1 MCGTLDL
8 GQEDEDGD
16 DANASPPRATL
27 PSQKTHQTVDN
38 KNEAARSQQANLDVP
53 DELSDEQV
61 GLQGSLLATFHEL
74 DKEPHV
80 VSCDNRLRTSFSATF
95 RRSLSSNPPAPTN
108 RSALMLP
115 DADMAPLTAS
125 GGKNKQSRFRRG
137 DTTAT
142 DDDDQAG
149 AYIQSNRHAS
159 VTPTSP
165 GSPQMA
171 DSPVVERPHT
181 LGRTPDP
188 SVSAAL
194 QCHEPGSEA
203 HPTQVPLKSSVDAA
217 GTGAS
222 ADGPACV
229 LFGISPGEEASG
241 VDSGEEPQRTDLDLS
256 ALELLTS
263 VDAAEQE
270 ALNENVK
277 PNANVN
283 QGVDLVQAGPCV
295 GSPRRHADAQQE
307 GEEDCAQ
314 VPVAAEP
321 ADSPTGPVANQS
333 SVSTAG
339 RDGALDAREEG
350 GDISD
355 ATETDAAATVTGPEE
370 VEEEAVHLVKN
381 DVNFAVK
388 AAAEALPASQHD
400 VQDRS
405 RVSSTAPV
413 SLSVSKWPPVK
424 GRVPPPLPR
433 GPPPSRKKEED
444 SVVTDLSHPERH
456 TICLVDQQSS
466 RVSKTTAC
474 NVKSDPSIELNSFPS
489 EPSTVGTNDNLPP
502 SGSCDHTASTRP
514 PAMANPTEPPFDGM
528 RSLGELS
535 EPSPTEAS
543 QVNNDTGIIRGP
555 AESIDQLDSVVSEA
569 RQIKSQCATA
579 IVHMAN
585 MMQRLVQLQA
595 RLGSESSLVDRS
607 QVQAALV
614 EMESLQKGM
623 IAMSAM
629 MVVSEKS
636 SSSAEWVANEMFLKR
651 NVADPVEVST
661 PLGGCAPEDLDKAVN
676 DFLEPLLE
684 RYSAKYAQKIE
695 TQILNAVQA
704 RVNRAMIEPERE
716 DVNKD

>member
-1 MCGTLDL
+1 
-8 GQEDEDGD
+8 
-16 DANASPPRATL
+16 
-27 PSQKTHQTVDN
+27 
-38 KNEAARSQQANLDVP
+38 
-53 DELSDEQV
+53 
-61 GLQGSLLATFHEL
+61 
-74 DKEPHV
+74 
-80 VSCDNRLRTSFSATF
+80 
-95 RRSLSSNPPAPTN
+95 
-108 RSALMLP
+108 
-115 DADMAPLTAS
+115 
-125 GGKNKQSRFRRG
+125 
-137 DTTAT
+137 
-142 DDDDQAG
+142 
-149 AYIQSNRHAS
+149 
-159 VTPTSP
+159 
-165 GSPQMA
+165 MA

-400 VQDRS
+400 VQVWYGFTSDDHVFLDWWSFRFRWDTQAS
-405 RVSSTAPV
+405 
-413 SLSVSKWPPVK
+413 SLSSPVFVSFFPGAAFR
-424 GRVPPPLPR
+424 GRW
-433 GPPPSRKKEED
+433 D
-444 SVVTDLSHPERH
+444 
-456 TICLVDQQSS
+456 
-466 RVSKTTAC
+466 
-474 NVKSDPSIELNSFPS
+474 
-489 EPSTVGTNDNLPP
+489 
-502 SGSCDHTASTRP
+502 TRR
-514 PAMANPTEPPFDGM
+514 NF
-528 RSLGELS
+528 
-535 EPSPTEAS
+535 
-543 QVNNDTGIIRGP
+543 
-555 AESIDQLDSVVSEA
+555 
-569 RQIKSQCATA
+569 
-579 IVHMAN
+579 
-585 MMQRLVQLQA
+585 QA
-595 RLGSESSLVDRS
+595 Y
-607 QVQAALV
+607 
-614 EMESLQKGM
+614 
-623 IAMSAM
+623 
-629 MVVSEKS
+629 
-636 SSSAEWVANEMFLKR
+636 
-651 NVADPVEVST
+651 
-661 PLGGCAPEDLDKAVN
+661 DK
-676 DFLEPLLE
+676 
-684 RYSAKYAQKIE
+684 
-695 TQILNAVQA
+695 TQIE
-704 RVNRAMIEPERE
+704 RAS
-716 DVNKD
+716 